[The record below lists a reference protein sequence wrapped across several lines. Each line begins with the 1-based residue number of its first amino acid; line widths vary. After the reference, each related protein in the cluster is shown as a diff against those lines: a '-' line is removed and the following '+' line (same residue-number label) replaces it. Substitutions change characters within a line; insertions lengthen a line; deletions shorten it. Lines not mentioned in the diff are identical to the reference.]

1 MATISNT
8 NDASTMDITS
18 DEDLPTPSDTAT
30 IVAPQGDKHTHTVI
44 FMHGRED
51 CGTWFAQDFFDLKS
65 SDGRTLAEI
74 FPSIRWVFPTAKRR
88 FSARYHHEFENSSFK
103 DAFEGEDF
111 DIISQ
116 WFDIWDV
123 RDPEDRKELMLPG
136 LQESIRQITDIIIEE
151 AQIIPLE
158 RIILGGISQG
168 CATSILALLSSEL
181 NLGGFIGWCGFLPF
195 QRSIEA
201 LNTRTIGNKH
211 ELSGGVQ
218 GILGLNLDDP
228 DIESSNPS
236 SEDSKIEARVG
247 TTYTVKE
254 AEINQ
259 KEIFTS
265 DSSMPPQAAIKTP
278 IFLAHS
284 EDDEVVPCKLGD
296 DLGQIIKH
304 LGFNVTWKKYIDGM
318 HQIHP
323 DHGVDDM
330 SLFIQRALNIYT
342 AD

>member
-1 MATISNT
+1 MAPTSNT
-8 NDASTMDITS
+8 IDASTMDTIS
-18 DEDLPTPSDTAT
+18 DEDLPTPSDSTT
-30 IVAPQGDKHTHTVI
+30 IVAPRADKHTHTVI
-44 FMHGRED
+44 FLHGRED
-51 CGTWFAQDFFDLKS
+51 CGTWFAQDFFDPRS

-74 FPSIRWVFPTAKRR
+74 FPSIRWVFPTAKRQ
-88 FSARYHHEFENSSFK
+88 FSARYNHEFENSSFK
-103 DAFEGEDF
+103 DAFKGKNF

-136 LQESIRQITDIIIEE
+136 LQESIRQITDTIIEE

-158 RIILGGISQG
+158 RMILGGISQG
-168 CATSILALLSSEL
+168 CATAILALLSSEMH
-181 NLGGFIGWCGFLPF
+181 LGGFIGWCGFLPF
-195 QRSIEA
+195 QSSIEA

-218 GILGLNLDDP
+218 GILGLNQGDP
-228 DIESSNPS
+228 DLDSSNPN

-247 TTYTVKE
+247 TTYTVKD
-254 AEINQ
+254 ADINQ

-265 DSSMPPQAAIKTP
+265 GSPIPPQAAINTP

-284 EDDEVVPCKLGD
+284 EDDDVVPCKLGD
-296 DLGQIIKH
+296 DLCQTVKH
-304 LGFNVTWKKYIDGM
+304 LGFNVTWKKYKDGM

-330 SLFIQRALNIYT
+330 SLFIQRALNLYT
-342 AD
+342 AN